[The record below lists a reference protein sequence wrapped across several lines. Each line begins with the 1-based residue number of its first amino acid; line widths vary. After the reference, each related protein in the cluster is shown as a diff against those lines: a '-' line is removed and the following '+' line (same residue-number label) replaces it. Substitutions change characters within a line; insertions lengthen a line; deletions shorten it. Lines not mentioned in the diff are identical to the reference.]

1 MLTQMVAFMWMNGGI
16 GEALNSPF
24 IVPVAGCAMIG
35 SIVVAG
41 IWSGVRNKEIQSHER
56 LARIAQGL
64 PVEPEW
70 DQEVLRRATAQGT
83 PAPKP
88 YGRPSDGAGAHRAG
102 LVLCSIGVGLIV
114 FFAFLATVLRER
126 DVFSG
131 AAAGILPLAIGI
143 GFFIDARTRR
153 EAYDRWMAM
162 VRPGASEFGT
172 SAFAP
177 SMTEAPASTPPPPPM
192 TPAQASDWRPLH

>member
-1 MLTQMVAFMWMNGGI
+1 MFTQMVAFMWMNGGI

-64 PVEPEW
+64 PVEPEC
-70 DQEVLRRATAQGT
+70 DQEVLRRATAQGA

-88 YGRPSDGAGAHRAG
+88 FGRPSDGAGAQRAG

-114 FFAFLATVLRER
+114 FFAFLAIVLRER

-131 AAAGILPLAIGI
+131 AAAGIIPLAIGI
-143 GFFIDARTRR
+143 GFLFDARTRR
-153 EAYDRWMAM
+153 KTHDRWMET
-162 VRPGASEFGT
+162 VRPGGSGFEASG
-172 SAFAP
+172 FAAPVTDAAPP
-177 SMTEAPASTPPPPPM
+177 SPPPPM